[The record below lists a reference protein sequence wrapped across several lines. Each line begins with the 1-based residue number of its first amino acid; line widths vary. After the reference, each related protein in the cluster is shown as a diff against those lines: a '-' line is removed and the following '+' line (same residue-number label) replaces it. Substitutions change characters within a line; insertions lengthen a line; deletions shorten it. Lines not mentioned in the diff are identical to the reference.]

1 MEKMGLIE
9 RKVLPIRIEY
19 YPTKK
24 GERNSFATN
33 YRDDHKAYSRQYYSK
48 DIFKDGKPKNLKYSK
63 VKKLQVLKV
72 TMT

>member
-48 DIFKDGKPKNLKYSK
+48 DIFKDEKPREFK
-63 VKKLQVLKV
+63 VF
-72 TMT
+72 